1 MKVTFVRSALTFAL
15 VLATFLTGFP
25 PALAVSSLNPS
36 PQSGDTARAR
46 RGKNGSSVK
55 RAAPEQ
61 PAGTKDQNQSKDSQ
75 TPKDLDPSDD
85 FDRPPDG
92 DGAAPAS
99 QDQSRKEG
107 AKTQST
113 GSSSNASGQSQ
124 KTPPPFDRPPLDPSQ
139 RSQSGAGSNPEPRA
153 TPPARD
159 NSRATPAGD
168 SQPNTSR
175 DTNSRQQE
183 PSNRRTPVL
192 RRPNSED
199 YPQQEQPEKKKPVLR
214 RSSDPQDEGLNSQSR
229 VDPRSGRSN
238 DDVAAPQGGEDET
251 IKLDATLVNIPV
263 LVSDRSGRY
272 VPQLSEKDFLL
283 YEDGTQQEVAFFTN
297 EEVAFNVA
305 LVLDMSPST
314 ADNHREIQDAAL
326 AFVRQLRPQDR
337 VMVVSFDRSVSYL
350 TDFTNN
356 RRELESAIR
365 STYTGS
371 GTSVYDAVYETIT
384 RRMERLEGR
393 KAMILFSDGEDTT
406 SNRASFDEAINVVS
420 ESDVLVY
427 GLRYPGGAN
436 VQVNPWPRNR
446 NPFPDLQLPFPF
458 PWPRRRRGGN
468 FTNFNSA
475 SQNGG
480 VNYAAP
486 PQRGRRGNGDFMEAI
501 ATAGGGPVYDAEQIS
516 DLSRLATKIADE
528 LRHVYVV
535 SYYPTN
541 PLTNGGRRSIQIRIK
556 GRSDIAVRHRRGYNA
571 REIQRASG
579 N

>member
-1 MKVTFVRSALTFAL
+1 MKVRFVRSALTSAL

-25 PALAVSSLNPS
+25 PALAVSSLNSS
-36 PQSGDTARAR
+36 PQSGDTGRPR

-55 RAAPEQ
+55 RAAPGQ
-61 PAGTKDQNQSKDSQ
+61 PAGRKDNTPSKDA
-75 TPKDLDPSDD
+75 PAPGDLDPADD
-85 FDRPPDG
+85 FDRQPDI
-92 DGAAPAS
+92 DATADAT
-99 QDQSRKEG
+99 QDQSRKED
-107 AKTQST
+107 AKTQPT
-113 GSSSNASGQSQ
+113 GSPSNASGQAQ

-139 RSQSGAGSNPEPRA
+139 RPQAGPTSNPEPRA
-153 TPPARD
+153 TSPARD

-168 SQPNTSR
+168 GQPNSSP
-175 DTNSRQQE
+175 DPNSRRQE
-183 PSNRRTPVL
+183 PSEQRTPVL
-192 RRPNSED
+192 RRPNSEGD
-199 YPQQEQPEKKKPVLR
+199 PQQEQPEKKKPVLR
-214 RSSDPQDEGLNSQSR
+214 RSSDPRDDGPGSQPR
-229 VDPRSGRSN
+229 VDPRAGQSN
-238 DDVAAPQGGEDET
+238 DDVAAPQSEDGET

-272 VPQLSEKDFLL
+272 VPQLSEQDFLL
-283 YEDGTQQEVAFFTN
+283 YEDGTQQQVAFFTN

-314 ADNHREIQDAAL
+314 ADNHKEIQDAAL

-337 VMVVSFDRSVSYL
+337 VMVVAFDRSVSYL

-371 GTSVYDAVYETIT
+371 GTSVYDAVFETIT
-384 RRMERLEGR
+384 RRMESLEGR

-446 NPFPDLQLPFPF
+446 NPFPDLRLPFPF
-458 PWPRRRRGGN
+458 PWPRRRRGN
-468 FTNFNSA
+468 FTNFDPST
-475 SQNGG
+475 QNGG
-480 VNYAAP
+480 ANYAAP
-486 PQRGRRGNGDFMEAI
+486 PQRNRRQNGDFMEAI

-528 LRHVYVV
+528 LRHVYVI

-571 REIQRASG
+571 REVQRASG
-579 N
+579 T